1 MTVIGTNISALRSAN
16 ASASASSSLS
26 QAMERL
32 WTGKRINAAKDDAAG
47 LAIASRMTS
56 QVKSMAVAIRNA
68 NDGISMT
75 QTAEGALG
83 EVTNMLQRMKEL
95 ATQSANGTLGTSE
108 RAALQAET
116 NQLVA
121 QINDISKTTNFNGLN
136 LLDGS
141 VKNLKLQTG
150 SNAGDTVALNLSAV
164 SADDLG
170 LTLGTG
176 GVVSGR
182 VGDGSGVAPDSVKLN
197 GVAAFAGTANVSWT
211 DAKGLAA
218 LVNGNSDRTGVTAT
232 AFNSVTTS
240 TAFTG
245 AVTGGT
251 INGKAVGSAASAADF
266 VDLVNRNSAD
276 YGVTA
281 KLGDDNKITFT
292 NKTGEAISTTGF
304 EAISSTDGY
313 VSLKST
319 DGKNF
324 TVGGTLTNTGL
335 TEYNGAGYVGAALTD
350 SSAVTD
356 GQLTINGVNIGAIA
370 DAGTA
375 AQNAIAFRD
384 AINAKSAQTG
394 VSATVLDDAN
404 DNRLILSSNN
414 GGAVKIGGTSP
425 SAAGFSAQGAD
436 GASFDLDIST
446 QNSASAALSVIDKAL
461 DVVSAKRGDLG
472 AIQNRLEVTVNN
484 LTTTTSNLSEARSRI
499 EDADFSAE
507 STALAKAQILSQA
520 STAMLAQ
527 ANQSQQG
534 VLKLLS

>member
-32 WTGKRINAAKDDAAG
+32 STGKRINSAKDDAAG
-47 LAIASRMTS
+47 LAISSRMTS

-116 NQLVA
+116 NQLVS

-150 SNAGDTVALNLSAV
+150 TNAGETVALNLSAV

-182 VGDGSGVAPDSVKLN
+182 VGDGSGVAPTSVTLN
-197 GVAAFAGTANVSWT
+197 GVNAFAGTATVSWSS
-211 DAKGLAA
+211 AKDLAA
-218 LVNGNSDRTGVTAT
+218 LVNGNTERTGVIAT
-232 AFNSVTTS
+232 AFNTVTTS
-240 TAFTG
+240 GAFTG

-251 INGKAVGSAASAADF
+251 INGKAVGSAASAAEF
-266 VDLVNRNSAD
+266 VDLVNKNSAE

-281 KLGDDNKITFT
+281 SLGSDNKITFS
-292 NKTGEAISTTGF
+292 NKTGEAISATGF
-304 EAISSTDGY
+304 STISSTDGF
-313 VSLKST
+313 VSLKSA

-324 TVGGTLTNTGL
+324 SVGGTLTNTGL
-335 TEYNGAGYVGAALTD
+335 NSFNGAGYVGDDLTD
-350 SSAVTD
+350 SSALAD
-356 GQLTINGVNIGAIA
+356 GDLTINGVNIGVVA
-370 DAGTA
+370 DAGA
-375 AQNAIAFRD
+375 AADNVAAFQT
-384 AINAKSAQTG
+384 AINAKSAETG
-394 VSATVLDDAN
+394 VSAAVSGNKLV
-404 DNRLILSSNN
+404 LSSNN
-414 GGAVKIGGTSP
+414 GGAVKIGGADPTK
-425 SAAGFSAQGAD
+425 AGFKAQGAS
-436 GASFDLDIST
+436 GVSFDLDIST
-446 QNSASAALSVIDKAL
+446 QGAASAALGVIDKAL
-461 DVVSAKRGDLG
+461 DTVSAKRGDLG

-484 LTTTTSNLSEARSRI
+484 LTTTTANLSEARSRI